1 MVIAWQANHFMWEKC
16 GGGGVAIQC
25 LLTAEAKDVVTAVKS
40 IYRTAPGC
48 GSAADTC
55 CVCLTT

>member
-1 MVIAWQANHFMWEKC
+1 MASKPFHVGEMWWR
-16 GGGGVAIQC
+16 GVAIQC

-40 IYRTAPGC
+40 SYRTAPGC